1 MTSTMATSSKK
12 SKIKKSNTKKRTNK
26 KKSTLRKKRPTTS
39 SSHSKPK
46 RLPPLNKRKLTKS
59 QRELVEKV
67 VDIMIKTRLVRSS
80 LSGLCYWEN
89 DCTKQMSKGR
99 ISKQECKDL
108 GGKSWKETM
117 TGNCINF

>member
-1 MTSTMATSSKK
+1 MITKKPNIKNSS
-12 SKIKKSNTKKRTNK
+12 TKKRTK
-26 KKSTLRKKRPTTS
+26 KKKTLRKKQPTS

-46 RLPPLNKRKLTKS
+46 RLPPLNKRKLAKS

-80 LSGLCYWEN
+80 LSGSCYWEN

-108 GGKSWKETM
+108 GGKSWKETV

>member
-1 MTSTMATSSKK
+1 MVTSSKK
-12 SKIKKSNTKKRTNK
+12 SNIKKSNTKKRTKK
-26 KKSTLRKKRPTTS
+26 KKSTLSKKQPTS

-59 QRELVEKV
+59 QRKLVEKV

-80 LSGLCYWEN
+80 LSGSCYWEN

>member
-1 MTSTMATSSKK
+1 MAASKK
-12 SKIKKSNTKKRTNK
+12 LTRKKANTKKRTKTK
-26 KKSTLRKKRPTTS
+26 KKEIYRKRRPTTPS
-39 SSHSKPK
+39 RSKPK

-80 LSGLCYWEN
+80 LSGSCYWEK
-89 DCTKQMSKGR
+89 DCTKPMGKGS
-99 ISKQECKDL
+99 ISRQECKDL
-108 GGKSWKETM
+108 GGKSWKESV

>member
-1 MTSTMATSSKK
+1 MITR
-12 SKIKKSNTKKRTNK
+12 KKSNTKKSAK
-26 KKSTLRKKRPTTS
+26 KKKTTLRKKRPTSSS

-59 QRELVEKV
+59 QREIIEKV

-80 LSGLCYWEN
+80 LSGSCYWGK
-89 DCTKQMSKGR
+89 DCAKQMSKSR

-108 GGKSWKETM
+108 GGKSWKETV